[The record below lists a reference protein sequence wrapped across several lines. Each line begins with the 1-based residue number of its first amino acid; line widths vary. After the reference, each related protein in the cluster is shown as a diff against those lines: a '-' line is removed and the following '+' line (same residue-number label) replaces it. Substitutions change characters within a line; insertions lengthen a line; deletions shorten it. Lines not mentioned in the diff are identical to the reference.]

1 VIVVEEA
8 LADLAVEAVVVVAQ
22 AVAGK
27 KIRKQKRIQKIVVK
41 K

>member
-1 VIVVEEA
+1 VEEA
-8 LADLAVEAVVVVAQ
+8 LADLAVEAVVVVEL

-27 KIRKQKRIQKIVVK
+27 KIREQKRIQKIFVK